1 MMYALL
7 VLAQA
12 EGEKPAQE
20 PDPFLKML
28 PMLAL
33 MMLAFYFLLIRP
45 QRRREREQREML
57 FKTLKK
63 NDEVLTSG
71 GIIGI
76 VANIKDDN
84 EVTLKL
90 DESSN
95 VRIRILRNSIIRI
108 LTPKD
113 QGSPA
118 ATDAVKAG
126 PPPAK

>member
-1 MMYALL
+1 MIHALIL
-7 VLAQA
+7 LAE
-12 EGEKPAQE
+12 EGEKPAPE
-20 PDPFLKML
+20 GDPFLRML
-28 PMLAL
+28 VPLIL
-33 MMLAFYFLLIRP
+33 MMVAFYFLLIRP
-45 QRRREREQREML
+45 QRRRDREQREML
-57 FKTLKK
+57 FNSLKK

-84 EVTLKL
+84 EVILKL

-95 VRIRILRNSIIRI
+95 VRIRILRSSIVRI

-113 QGSPA
+113 QGSA
-118 ATDAVKAG
+118 AGGDAVKAG

>member
-1 MMYALL
+1 
-7 VLAQA
+7 
-12 EGEKPAQE
+12 
-20 PDPFLKML
+20 
-28 PMLAL
+28 
-33 MMLAFYFLLIRP
+33 
-45 QRRREREQREML
+45 ML
-57 FKTLKK
+57 FNSLKK

-71 GIIGI
+71 GIIGT

-84 EVTLKL
+84 EVVLKL

-95 VRIRILRNSIIRI
+95 VRIRILRSSIIRI

-118 ATDAVKAG
+118 GADAVKAG